1 MTPQDITAI
10 VASQRAYFKS
20 GATLDVEGRLRA
32 LRILRAA
39 IVTYEDV
46 IASALQRDLG
56 KSSTESIM
64 CEIGMV
70 KSALNHMLRHANHY
84 AKAKRVRTPL
94 AQFPATSLHKPSP
107 FGVVLVMSPWNYP
120 FLLTMEPLI
129 EAIAAGNTVVV
140 KPSAYS
146 PHTSSVLEKLLTQ
159 YFDPRLIAVVT
170 GGREENQQLL
180 DEQFDHI
187 FFTGSQ
193 RVGKEVMRKAAAH
206 LTPVTL
212 ELGGKSPCI
221 VERTADIPLAAR
233 RIVFGKYLNCG
244 QTCIAPDYIYCDAAI
259 ADELMHALAQ
269 EIRIQFGEAPLANDN
284 YGRIVSVKHFDR
296 LTGLIDPA
304 KIAYGGR
311 ISPDTL
317 QIEPTLLRDVEWGDA
332 VMQEEIF
339 GPILPVLTYENFG
352 DAIDQLNDM
361 PHPLALYIFTEDK
374 IIARQV
380 MSRLQ
385 FGGGCVNDTIIH
397 LASNNL
403 PFGGVGASGM
413 GSYHGEAGFRT
424 FSHEKSIVNKSTRF
438 DLPLRY
444 QPYGKWKERIIRLAM
459 R

>member
-311 ISPDTL
+311 TSPDTL

>member
-284 YGRIVSVKHFDR
+284 YGRIVSVKHFNR
-296 LTGLIDPA
+296 LTGLIDPT

-311 ISPDTL
+311 TSPDTL

-339 GPILPVLTYENFG
+339 GPILPMLTYENFG

>member
-284 YGRIVSVKHFDR
+284 YGRIVSIKHFDR

-311 ISPDTL
+311 TSPDTL

-397 LASNNL
+397 LASNSL

>member
-146 PHTSSVLEKLLTQ
+146 PHTSSVLEKLLTH

-269 EIRIQFGEAPLANDN
+269 EIRIQFGEAPLANDD

-311 ISPDTL
+311 TSPDTL

>member
-269 EIRIQFGEAPLANDN
+269 EIRIQFGEAPLANDD

-311 ISPDTL
+311 TSPDTL

>member
-94 AQFPATSLHKPSP
+94 AHFPATSLHKPSP

-159 YFDPRLIAVVT
+159 YFDPRFIAVVT

-311 ISPDTL
+311 TSPDTL

-397 LASNNL
+397 LASNSL

>member
-269 EIRIQFGEAPLANDN
+269 EIRIQFGEAPLANDD

-397 LASNNL
+397 LASNSL

>member
-1 MTPQDITAI
+1 MTPQEINAI
-10 VASQRAYFKS
+10 VANQRAYFKS

-32 LRILRAA
+32 LRTLRAA

-56 KSSTESIM
+56 KSACESVM
-64 CEIGMV
+64 CETGMV
-70 KSALNHMLRHANHY
+70 KSALNHMLRHTAHY
-84 AKAKRVRTPL
+84 AKTKRVRTPL
-94 AQFPATSLHKPSP
+94 AQFPARSMRKPSP

-140 KPSAYS
+140 KPSAYA
-146 PHTSSVLEKLLTQ
+146 PHTSALLEKLLGQ
-159 YFDPRLIAVVT
+159 YFDPRLVQVVT
-170 GGREENQQLL
+170 GGREENQALL
-180 DEQFDHI
+180 DAEFDHI

-193 RVGKEVMRKAAAH
+193 HVGKEVMRKAAAH

-221 VERTADIPLAAR
+221 VERTVNIPLAAR
-233 RIVFGKYLNCG
+233 RIVFGKFLNCG
-244 QTCIAPDYIYCDAAI
+244 QTCVAPDYIYCDAAVY
-259 ADELMHALAQ
+259 DDLMRALVQ
-269 EIRIQFGEAPLANDN
+269 EIRTQYGEAPLSNPD
-284 YGRIVSVKHFDR
+284 YGHIVNAKHFDR
-296 LTGLIDPA
+296 LCGLIDPT

-311 ISPDTL
+311 TSPETL
-317 QIEPTLLRDVEWGDA
+317 QIEPTILRDVEWGDK

-339 GPILPVLTYENFG
+339 GPILPVRRYENFG

-361 PHPLALYIFTEDK
+361 PHPLALYIFTEDQV
-374 IIARQV
+374 IARQV
-380 MSRLQ
+380 MTRLQ

-413 GSYHGEAGFRT
+413 GAYHGEAGFRT
-424 FSHEKSIVNKSTRF
+424 FSHEKSIVDKKTWL
-438 DLPLRY
+438 DLPMRY
-444 QPYGKWKERIIRLAM
+444 QPYTRLYEKLIRLFM

>member
-311 ISPDTL
+311 TSPDTL

-444 QPYGKWKERIIRLAM
+444 QPYGKWKERLIRLAM

>member
-269 EIRIQFGEAPLANDN
+269 EIRIQFGEAPLANDD

-311 ISPDTL
+311 TSPDTL

-397 LASNNL
+397 LASNSL

-444 QPYGKWKERIIRLAM
+444 QPYGKWKERLIRLAM

>member
-244 QTCIAPDYIYCDAAI
+244 QTCIAPDYIYCDVAI

-269 EIRIQFGEAPLANDN
+269 EIRIQFGEAPLANDD

-311 ISPDTL
+311 TSPDTL

>member
-32 LRILRAA
+32 LRTLRAA

-70 KSALNHMLRHANHY
+70 KSALNHMLRHTNRY
-84 AKAKRVRTPL
+84 AKIKRVRTPL
-94 AQFPATSLHKPSP
+94 AQFPATSLRKPSP

-129 EAIAAGNTVVV
+129 EAVAAGNTVVV

-311 ISPDTL
+311 TSPDTL
-317 QIEPTLLRDVEWGDA
+317 QIEPTLLRDVEWGDI

>member
-32 LRILRAA
+32 LRTLRAA

-311 ISPDTL
+311 TSPDTL

-339 GPILPVLTYENFG
+339 GPILPVLIYENFG

-397 LASNNL
+397 LASNSL

-444 QPYGKWKERIIRLAM
+444 QPYGKWKERLIRLAM

>member
-311 ISPDTL
+311 TSPDTL

-397 LASNNL
+397 LASNSL

>member
-120 FLLTMEPLI
+120 FLLTMEPII

-311 ISPDTL
+311 TSPDTL

-444 QPYGKWKERIIRLAM
+444 QPYGKWKERLIRLAM

>member
-269 EIRIQFGEAPLANDN
+269 EIRIQFGEAPLANDD
-284 YGRIVSVKHFDR
+284 YGRIVSVKHFNR
-296 LTGLIDPA
+296 LTELINPA

-311 ISPDTL
+311 TSPDTL

>member
-269 EIRIQFGEAPLANDN
+269 EIRIQFGEAPLANDD

-311 ISPDTL
+311 TSPDTL

-361 PHPLALYIFTEDK
+361 PHPLALYIFTKDK

-397 LASNNL
+397 LASNSL

>member
-94 AQFPATSLHKPSP
+94 AQFPAASLHKPSP

-269 EIRIQFGEAPLANDN
+269 EIRIQFGEAPLANDD

-311 ISPDTL
+311 TSPDTL

-397 LASNNL
+397 LASNSL

>member
-269 EIRIQFGEAPLANDN
+269 EIRIQFGEAPLANDD

-311 ISPDTL
+311 TSPDTL

-397 LASNNL
+397 LASNSL

>member
-129 EAIAAGNTVVV
+129 EAIAAGNTVVL

-269 EIRIQFGEAPLANDN
+269 EIRIQFGEAPLANDD

-311 ISPDTL
+311 TSPDTL

>member
-120 FLLTMEPLI
+120 FLLPMEPLI

-269 EIRIQFGEAPLANDN
+269 EIRIQFGEAPLANDD

-311 ISPDTL
+311 TSPDTL

-397 LASNNL
+397 LASNSL

-444 QPYGKWKERIIRLAM
+444 QPYGKWKERLIRLAM

>member
-269 EIRIQFGEAPLANDN
+269 EIRIQFGEAPLANDD

-311 ISPDTL
+311 TSPDTL

-413 GSYHGEAGFRT
+413 GSYHGEAGFRA

-444 QPYGKWKERIIRLAM
+444 QPYGKWKERLIRLAM

>member
-311 ISPDTL
+311 TSPDTL

-397 LASNNL
+397 LASNSL

-444 QPYGKWKERIIRLAM
+444 QPYGKWKERLIRLAM

>member
-269 EIRIQFGEAPLANDN
+269 EIRIQFGEAPLTNDN

-311 ISPDTL
+311 TSPDTL

-397 LASNNL
+397 LASNSL

-444 QPYGKWKERIIRLAM
+444 QPYGKWKERLIRLAM